1 VAATIAARAH
11 WSYGF
16 NVNLTPDEYR
26 WAALD
31 RVRAA
36 EVLHAATKYAAA
48 IYFAGVAVECILRAY
63 RLRIDKEFDS
73 RHDLPALLTASGLR
87 DYIPTKRRGEVAAAL
102 GDVWSRWKND
112 YRYASDDRVLRDLR
126 DRGLTAGLKGDP
138 LKESSRRVFEKA
150 HELVGLG
157 VARWNSKD

>member
-1 VAATIAARAH
+1 M
-11 WSYGF
+11 
-16 NVNLTPDEYR
+16 NLSADDYR

-31 RVRAA
+31 RMRAA

-48 IYFAGVAVECILRAY
+48 IYLAGVAVECILRAY
-63 RLRIDKEFDS
+63 RMRIDKTFDS

-87 DYIPTKRRGEVAAAL
+87 DYIPSKRRGAITAAL

-126 DRGLTAGLKGDP
+126 DRGLTAGIKGDP

-157 VARWNSKD
+157 VSRWTS